1 MTVDDRLALICTL
14 LSEGV
19 DRRTA
24 CKAVGWDLHDLRR
37 HLTPYWES
45 RIRECEAVWA
55 IRAARVVTRRIAEDD
70 PDAARWFLE
79 RRVPEAWGKHST
91 VGSAVDRIDHPSH
104 QLSRE
109 LVDALHHFLL
119 TRHAP
124 TPPDALP
131 SADTVTDDVD
141 THDVDVSLIE
151 VPVEEVVDR

>member
-1 MTVDDRLALICTL
+1 MMSVDDRLALICTL

-70 PDAARWFLE
+70 VDVARWYLE

-119 TRHAP
+119 TRHMT

-131 SADTVTDDVD
+131 SADAVTDDVD
-141 THDVDVSLIE
+141 PTLIDE
-151 VPVEEVVDR
+151 TVEEEVVDR